1 MTTPEPAPAPA
12 PSIKQRYGWN
22 IASGITF
29 LGGGILT
36 VIAAVV
42 VGVLEV
48 MSSPITDDQ
57 YGWNVLAVVVI
68 AFTVAVSGFGGIPA
82 VIAAV
87 LAAIGLVRHGRT
99 VAGILLLVISL
110 LLSVQLARIPGFV
123 SCYPV
128 CY

>member
-1 MTTPEPAPAPA
+1 MTTPEPAPLPVT
-12 PSIKQRYGWN
+12 SVKRRYGWN
-22 IASGITF
+22 IASGVTL
-29 LGGGILT
+29 LGGGLLT
-36 VIAAVV
+36 VIAALL
-42 VGVLEV
+42 VGLLEV

-82 VIAAV
+82 LIAAV

-110 LLSVQLARIPGFV
+110 LLSLQLVSIPGFLN
-123 SCYPV
+123 CYPV